1 MNKNAC
7 SIIDLSARRSAQKG
21 MNMKKRIAILLL
33 AGICLTNAAP
43 CYAAQSAK
51 VSVVGSDG
59 VQYTTLPDA
68 KNLKKDVE
76 FEPKVTA
83 KLAGGYKF
91 DEGNITES
99 FDLDKKGAAVNKRK
113 GISFRYE
120 KKEKRSTKSVTL
132 SAEPVSDQSFT
143 EDAVLTEYGEVD
155 IYYSDVQGNS
165 VSWIDGEIFYML
177 MDIDKKVTEDELIK
191 MAKGMIDLDS
201 SSSAKK

>member
-7 SIIDLSARRSAQKG
+7 LTIDLSARHSVQKG

-68 KNLKKDVE
+68 KTLKKDVE

-120 KKEKRSTKSVTL
+120 KKEKRSTKSVIL